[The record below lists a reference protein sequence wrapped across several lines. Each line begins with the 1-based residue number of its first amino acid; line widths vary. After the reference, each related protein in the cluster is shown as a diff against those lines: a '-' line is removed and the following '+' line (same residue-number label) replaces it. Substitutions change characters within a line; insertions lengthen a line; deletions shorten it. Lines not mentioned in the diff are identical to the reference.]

1 MYPVLF
7 PDRIFQKRKMLKKFL
22 WQCFRCFQSTYHRDQ
37 HPADGG
43 FVIHHYLSLLVTT
56 CHYLSS
62 ITTFRTRTEFTT
74 LFLLGLFIDIKIGK
88 TMTTINWLGSDWND
102 PWKVLGLQPWSLHND
117 VDTLYPIFQQ
127 ELRQNIIV
135 VMLGKDNFYRD
146 EDASW
151 WHHIW
156 ASGQKQR
163 EIFCPLKESGCRGF
177 DSGLDSEHHI
187 FIWWSSCQH
196 IFQFSLSY
204 FHMMIVLG
212 WLWTILKEKN
222 IFCD

>member
-1 MYPVLF
+1 MPENLRGPKRELF
-7 PDRIFQKRKMLKKFL
+7 RARENKKRTWESESKRTIVSKKRNVYLKWSTSKWQNSQFLQKRKMLKKFL

-37 HPADGG
+37 RPADGG

-62 ITTFRTRTEFTT
+62 ITTFRTWTEFTT
-74 LFLLGLFIDIKIGK
+74 LFLLGLIIDIKIGK

-135 VMLGKDNFYRD
+135 VMLGKDNFTGRKMVM
-146 EDASW
+146 A
-151 WHHIW
+151 
-156 ASGQKQR
+156 
-163 EIFCPLKESGCRGF
+163 L
-177 DSGLDSEHHI
+177 
-187 FIWWSSCQH
+187 
-196 IFQFSLSY
+196 
-204 FHMMIVLG
+204 
-212 WLWTILKEKN
+212 
-222 IFCD
+222 